1 MRCSCG
7 ATESTGCLCDVAD
20 TAWYEVVG
28 DGNEDAP
35 YQVNPLL
42 SADPDNLLT
51 ETEDGLM
58 ATLPTIISNPP
69 AAFAYHSA
77 NQNIATATSTVVA
90 LNNESYDTDTMH
102 SNTVSNSRLTF
113 TTAGLYIVTLCC
125 AWDKDI
131 LGDRQAWIRKNGS
144 DLIGYDSKKSGDGA
158 SWIIGHNIN
167 VQDEFAANDYVEG
180 LVKQTSGTNLLLLV
194 ESYSPPLAA
203 TMI

>member
-7 ATESTGCLCDVAD
+7 ATESTGCLCDVEN
-20 TAWYEVVG
+20 TAWYEVDG
-28 DGNEDAP
+28 DGSEDAP
-35 YQVNPLL
+35 FQVNPLL

-102 SNTVSNSRLTF
+102 SNTISNSRLTF
-113 TTAGLYIVTLCC
+113 ITAGIYIVTLCV

-144 DLIGYDSKKSGDGA
+144 DLIGYDSKKTSDKLN
-158 SWIIGHNIN
+158 WIIGHNIN

-180 LVKQTSGTNLLLLV
+180 VVRQTTGSNLILLV